1 MAFQQPYY
9 SPFSYFGQPNYYQ
22 QNTAPDL
29 QNQQKMMYQQAP
41 QSVQQIPQI
50 QTAPQPQMANDII
63 WVQGEAGAK
72 AYLVAPNNTVT
83 LWDSE
88 SPTIYVKTADS
99 SGVPSMRILD
109 FTERDGA
116 KPKEKPH
123 VCSCGNKF
131 AKIEDFKALEE
142 KVENLQSELEAFS
155 KSKKVK
161 TVKETTEN
169 E

>member
-9 SPFSYFGQPNYYQ
+9 SPFAYFAQPNYYQ
-22 QNTAPDL
+22 QNTALDL
-29 QNQQKMMYQQAP
+29 QNQQKIPYQQ
-41 QSVQQIPQI
+41 QMQ
-50 QTAPQPQMANDII
+50 PQPTQPFATPSQISNDFI

-142 KVENLQSELEAFS
+142 KVESLQSELEAFL
-155 KSKKVK
+155 KPKKVK
-161 TVKETTEN
+161 TVKETIEN

>member
-9 SPFSYFGQPNYYQ
+9 SPFAYFGQPNYYQ
-22 QNTAPDL
+22 QNSAPDL
-29 QNQQKMMYQQAP
+29 QNQQKIPYQQP
-41 QSVQQIPQI
+41 IQQM
-50 QTAPQPQMANDII
+50 QPQLAQPFAAPSQTSNDII

-123 VCSCGNKF
+123 VCSCGDKF
-131 AKIEDFKALEE
+131 AKLEDFKALEE
-142 KVENLQSELEAFS
+142 KVESLQSELEAFS

-161 TVKETTEN
+161 TVKETAEN